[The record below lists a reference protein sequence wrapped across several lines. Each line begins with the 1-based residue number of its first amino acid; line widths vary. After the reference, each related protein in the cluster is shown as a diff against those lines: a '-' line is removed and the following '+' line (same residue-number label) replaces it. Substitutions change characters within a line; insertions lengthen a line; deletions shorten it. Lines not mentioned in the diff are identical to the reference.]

1 MTGKLFHMRL
11 TALRA
16 PRTLRITL
24 FAESRR
30 WMAPEVEGRWKLGHM
45 TASRK
50 AHRA

>member
-1 MTGKLFHMRL
+1 MTGKLFHTRL
-11 TALRA
+11 AALRS
-16 PRTLRITL
+16 PWIRL
-24 FAESRR
+24 FAESRQ